1 MVHALVAWRYA
12 GAHRLLGDCGDAPV
26 DARLPRVR
34 PARAGLLARAVAC
47 DHRRRSFSGD
57 ILAYAGADKPK
68 PHRALSFSLSDDVVS
83 FRLWG
88 SSMGKAFCCNWRQ
101 RPALAHG
108 TISALVLHGNH
119 QGTMAGVGGLCSGA
133 AWLRRRSDLCLWSN
147 AELPLPPGKGAAAP
161 QTHRD
166 TGRGQHRSFATAAG
180 HRLQRAC
187 LGSRSS
193 QFTFRRLPL
202 VALPR
207 SILRPR
213 TCLLLALRPFP

>member
-12 GAHRLLGDCGDAPV
+12 GAHRLLGDCGDALV
-26 DARLPRVR
+26 DVRLPRVR
-34 PARAGLLARAVAC
+34 PARAGLLAWPIPG

-57 ILAYAGADKPK
+57 ILAYAGADEPK
-68 PHRALSFSLSDDVVS
+68 PHRAPSFSLSDDVVR

-101 RPALAHG
+101 RPAPADG

-119 QGTMAGVGGLCSGA
+119 QGTMAGVGGLCSCA
-133 AWLRRRSDLCLWSN
+133 AWVLRRSDGCLLRK
-147 AELPLPPGKGAAAP
+147 AELPLPFWRGATAP

-180 HRLQRAC
+180 HRVQRA
-187 LGSRSS
+187 
-193 QFTFRRLPL
+193 
-202 VALPR
+202 
-207 SILRPR
+207 
-213 TCLLLALRPFP
+213 